1 MGATYNDAQ
10 KRASL
15 KYLAEKTDN
24 IQIRVPKG
32 TKEEWKTYAESK
44 GISLNALI
52 IQLMQ
57 EKINTD
63 TDK

>member
-52 IQLMQ
+52 IQLMR
-57 EKINTD
+57 EKMNS
-63 TDK
+63 DK

>member
-32 TKEEWKTYAESK
+32 TKEEWKAYAESK

-63 TDK
+63 K